1 MRQSKDLI
9 GKPVITLDEGRFL
22 GNVKD
27 VFLDKDL
34 EWLAGIHLGREGLI
48 RRKNLLIP
56 RGEVAVF
63 GLDAILVKSAESVT
77 DDKETSAARQWL
89 LLDKLQGRMVDTPGG
104 TKVGVVGDVIVD
116 EEARIIGVSLSK
128 VYVEGPIAEQRA
140 VSRTAVVDLGDED
153 GVMTIDLAKAEQADN
168 EPVTGADDGSAAVDA
183 VATKATK

>member
-1 MRQSKDLI
+1 
-9 GKPVITLDEGRFL
+9 
-22 GNVKD
+22 
-27 VFLDKDL
+27 
-34 EWLAGIHLGREGLI
+34 
-48 RRKNLLIP
+48 
-56 RGEVAVF
+56 
-63 GLDAILVKSAESVT
+63 VT